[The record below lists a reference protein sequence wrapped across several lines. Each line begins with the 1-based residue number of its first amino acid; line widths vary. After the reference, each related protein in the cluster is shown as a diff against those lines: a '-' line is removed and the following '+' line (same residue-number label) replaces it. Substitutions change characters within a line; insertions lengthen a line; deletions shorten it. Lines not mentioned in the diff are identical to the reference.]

1 MSDLNIMN
9 TDDILKKYGFEM
21 YASKPE
27 KLNAGMGMSRTPDF
41 MPKNPVLA
49 MAYVPMQQQGEMYE
63 PEAGLQ
69 AGTIFPD
76 LDKPFYG
83 RWND

>member
-1 MSDLNIMN
+1 MSDFNIMN
-9 TDDILKKYGFEM
+9 TDDILRKYGFDI
-21 YASKPE
+21 YTAKPE
-27 KLNAGMGMSRTPDF
+27 RPNAGMMQSNSPDF
-41 MPKNPVLA
+41 MPKNPALA
-49 MAYVPMQQQGEMYE
+49 MAYVPMQPQGEMYE
-63 PEAGLQ
+63 PEKGLN

>member
-21 YASKPE
+21 YESKPE
-27 KLNAGMGMSRTPDF
+27 NLNAGMVRPRKPDF
-41 MPKNPVLA
+41 MPKNPALA
-49 MAYVPMQQQGEMYE
+49 MAYVPMQPKGETYE
-63 PEAGLQ
+63 PEVGLKS
-69 AGTIFPD
+69 GTIFPD
-76 LDKPFYG
+76 LNKPFYG

>member
-9 TDDILKKYGFEM
+9 TDEILKKYGFEM
-21 YASKPE
+21 YASKPSNMNSN
-27 KLNAGMGMSRTPDF
+27 KPGTPNF
-41 MPKNPVLA
+41 MPKNPALA
-49 MAYVPMQQQGEMYE
+49 MAYAPMQPQGETYE
-63 PEAGLQ
+63 PEKGLM